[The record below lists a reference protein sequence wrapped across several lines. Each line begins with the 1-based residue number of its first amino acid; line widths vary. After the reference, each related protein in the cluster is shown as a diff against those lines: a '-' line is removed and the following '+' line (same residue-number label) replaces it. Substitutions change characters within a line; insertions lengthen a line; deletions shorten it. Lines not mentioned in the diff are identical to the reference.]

1 MVSPLGPQP
10 SASASSATSARKPR
24 KYTSVA
30 GDALWRRAR
39 SVPGAAALARTHGRR
54 PRLVSW
60 ALLGGAMVVMMTLFS
75 WGVGL
80 AFRQWLALAG
90 ATLLTAWIAVWI
102 VFQEGDGGDEP
113 AE

>member
-1 MVSPLGPQP
+1 M
-10 SASASSATSARKPR
+10 
-24 KYTSVA
+24 
-30 GDALWRRAR
+30 
-39 SVPGAAALARTHGRR
+39 PGAAALERAYGRR

-60 ALLGGAMVVMMTLFS
+60 VLLGGAMVAMMTAFS

-90 ATLLTAWIAVWI
+90 ATLLTAWLAVWI
-102 VFQEGDGGDEP
+102 VFQEADDER